1 MLFKNLN
8 SFIKISLCF
17 SFLLGTFIL
26 YAGNKSRIDSL
37 EAYSKMANDK
47 DRIEIYNKLCKLYI
61 YESDAKSFYYADSAY
76 KIAIK
81 TNSIIGII
89 TSLNNLGI
97 VAKNLG
103 NYAQALSYS
112 MRALNYCQLVH
123 DKYETAR
130 ALENIGEVYFI
141 QKNNQE
147 AIIKFNAA
155 YNLYKETNN
164 NEGIID
170 ALLEIGEIYL
180 LRLNKTKALENFNK
194 ALDLS
199 TIISDSN
206 RMAQSY
212 IQIGKWYWYDFKYYT
227 AIGFFSK
234 AEIIFKE
241 LNNTRG
247 LINAFE
253 NKGITFSSSGEYHK
267 SIDYHNKSL
276 ELADSMGEKSLILSA
291 YNNLYTAYYGISDY
305 KEALKYMVLYNNL
318 KDSIIAHSSKQIFQM
333 QLNYEKERSINEIKV
348 VEKQKELIDIRLKQ
362 NVFYVN
368 VFILSFCVLIILLFF
383 GIYEYFQKRKK
394 NRILNAQKDLIIW
407 EKMQS
412 ETLLLNI
419 LPYEISEELKIK
431 GKATVRHYEM
441 VSVMFADFKEF
452 SLITEQISP
461 DILIAELDKYFI
473 KFDEIISKY
482 NLEKIKTI
490 GDCYMCVGGI
500 PIPNKSNPIE
510 TILAAM
516 EFQQYVKEC
525 NLMKA
530 EKKETFWEIR
540 IGIHTGKVIAGVV
553 GKKKF
558 AYDIW
563 GDTVNTASRIESGS
577 EVGKVNI
584 SGATYDAVK
593 DYFDCTY
600 RGKMDVKNKKVM
612 DMYYVDRIKPY
623 YSKCRQGL
631 TPNGN
636 LKRIITPTAKLDI
649 DSPDVNLDIDI
660 V

>member
-1 MLFKNLN
+1 MLFKILN
-8 SFIKISLCF
+8 RFSKTVLCF
-17 SFLLGTFIL
+17 SFFLGTLISF
-26 YAGNKSRIDSL
+26 AGNKSRIDSL
-37 EAYSKMANDK
+37 EAYSKEANDV
-47 DRIEIYNKLCKLYI
+47 DRLEIYNKLSKLYI
-61 YESDAKSFYYADSAY
+61 YQSDYKSFYYADSAY
-76 KIAIK
+76 KIAVK
-81 TNSIIGII
+81 TNSINGII

-97 VAKNLG
+97 VAKNMG
-103 NYAQALSYS
+103 NYAKALSYS

-130 ALENIGEVYFI
+130 ALKNIGDVYFI

-147 AIIKFNAA
+147 AITKYNAA
-155 YNLYKETNN
+155 YDLYKEINN
-164 NEGIID
+164 KEGIID

-180 LRLNKTKALENFNK
+180 LRLNNTKALENFNK

-199 TIISDSN
+199 KEITDSN
-206 RMAQSY
+206 RIAQSY
-212 IQIGKWYWYDFKYYT
+212 IQMGKWYRYNFKYTT
-227 AIGFFSK
+227 AIDYFTK
-234 AEIIFKE
+234 AEIIFKST
-241 LNNTRG
+241 NNIRG
-247 LINAFE
+247 LINTFE
-253 NKGITFSSSGEYHK
+253 NKGIAFFSNGEYNK
-267 SIDYHNKSL
+267 SIDFHNKSY
-276 ELADSMGEKSLILSA
+276 ELADSMGEKILILSS
-291 YNNLYTAYYGISDY
+291 YSNLYTAYYGISDY
-305 KEALKYMVLYNNL
+305 KEALKYMVLYNKL
-318 KDSIIAHSSKQIFQM
+318 KDSIIAQSSKQIFQM

-348 VEKQKELIDIRLKQ
+348 LEKQKELVDIRLKQ
-362 NVFYVN
+362 NVFYIN
-368 VFILSFCVLIILLFF
+368 VFIFSFCILLIVLFF

-500 PIPNKSNPIE
+500 PNPNKSNPIE
-510 TILAAM
+510 AVLAAM

-525 NLMKA
+525 NQVKA
-530 EKKETFWEIR
+530 EKKETLWEIR

-584 SGATYDAVK
+584 SGATYEAVK

-600 RGKMDVKNKKVM
+600 RGKMDVKNKKEM
-612 DMYYVDRIKPY
+612 DMYYVDRIKPF

-631 TPNGN
+631 VPNGN

-649 DSPDVNLDIDI
+649 DTSEVELDIDI